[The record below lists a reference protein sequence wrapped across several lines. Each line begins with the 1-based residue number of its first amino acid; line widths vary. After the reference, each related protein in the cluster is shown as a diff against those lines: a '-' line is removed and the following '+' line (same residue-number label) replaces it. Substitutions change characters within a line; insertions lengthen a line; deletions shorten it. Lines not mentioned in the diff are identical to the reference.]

1 MLRLPKFSVLLP
13 DRRDWMCALF
23 VLLACI
29 GLCQLPT
36 GFETGLYKDS
46 VRARAVVLSTD
57 DSKVHQFGIVRQG
70 NQDLRIRIEDTRFA
84 GRELDANNTIM
95 GKLELDKVFRA
106 GDRALVVL
114 DTDPQTGE
122 IVYAN
127 VIDHYRLGSEA
138 LLFGLFVLMLIV
150 FSGWTGVKAV
160 LSFIFTGL
168 CLWKLLIPLMLKGM
182 SPVLLSLAIVTLL
195 TFVTCI
201 LVGGFNR
208 KGWVAF
214 LGAFGGVLFT
224 CLIAVLFGDSFHLN
238 GAVRPFSESL
248 LYSGHAHLRLT
259 DIFLAGIFLASSGA
273 LMDVS
278 MDIAAALD
286 ELHAHDPALDWRQ
299 LSLAG
304 FRIGKAV
311 IGTMT
316 TTLLLAYSGGY
327 TTLLM
332 VFTAQGIPIENLL
345 NLSYVSSELFHTLV
359 GSFGLIMVAPCAAV
373 FGGLIYGHPA
383 LRGTAP
389 LAPREVALSTP
400 S

>member
-1 MLRLPKFSVLLP
+1 M
-13 DRRDWMCALF
+13 
-23 VLLACI
+23 
-29 GLCQLPT
+29 
-36 GFETGLYKDS
+36 
-46 VRARAVVLSTD
+46 RARAVVLSTD

-84 GRELDANNTIM
+84 GRELEANSTIM
-95 GKLELDKVFRA
+95 GKLELDKIFRA
-106 GDRALVVL
+106 GDQALVVL

-138 LLFGLFVLMLIV
+138 LLFGLFVLMLV
-150 FSGWTGVKAV
+150 LFSGWTGVKAV

-201 LVGGFNR
+201 LVGGVNR
-208 KGWVAF
+208 KGLVAF
-214 LGAFGGVLFT
+214 LGAFGGVIFT

-383 LRGTAP
+383 LRGAVP
-389 LAPREVALSTP
+389 LAPREVAVSTP